1 MYSCKQRVATE
12 EKECVT
18 KFSFAQ
24 NTQSSSTQ
32 LKRQLMELPSI
43 IYRRPELTEVILRTE
58 TACKR
63 PDGQDS
69 GGKEAQLFTQQ
80 WQINCRSSD
89 HI

>member
-12 EKECVT
+12 EKEYVT

-58 TACKR
+58 TACKSLM
-63 PDGQDS
+63 GS

>member
-12 EKECVT
+12 EKEYVT

-58 TACKR
+58 TACKSLM
-63 PDGQDS
+63 GS

-80 WQINCRSSD
+80 
-89 HI
+89 